1 MQTSVHFNV
10 NGEEFSCE
18 GKTMKSPGFTAVMYW
33 LAIQPD
39 ESLPHFQKG
48 DTHEIKQVNTYTFI
62 CTVFRLLIDRSIDLL
77 MIIMIQF
84 IEFQMIQAG
93 IP

>member
-1 MQTSVHFNV
+1 MQTSVRFNV

-18 GKTMKSPGFTAVMYW
+18 GKTVKSPGFTAVMYW

-48 DTHEIKQVNTYTFI
+48 DAHEIKEVYALT
-62 CTVFRLLIDRSIDLL
+62 LSS
-77 MIIMIQF
+77 
-84 IEFQMIQAG
+84 A
-93 IP
+93 